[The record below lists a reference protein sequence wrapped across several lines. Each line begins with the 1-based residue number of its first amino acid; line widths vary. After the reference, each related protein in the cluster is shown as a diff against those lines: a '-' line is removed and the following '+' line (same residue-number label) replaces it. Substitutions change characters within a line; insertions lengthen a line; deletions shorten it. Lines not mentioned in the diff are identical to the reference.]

1 MTLRAICIDM
11 GGVIVRTEFQ
21 VPRQHLADRLGLDY
35 DDLIKLVFDS
45 ESAQQASIGLISED
59 EHWAAVM
66 HRLRRPASET
76 QAIHDEFFA
85 GDIIDT
91 ELLDFLRSLRGK
103 LKIAMISNAWS
114 GLRDYIL
121 SKKFEDA
128 FDEIIISAEVKA
140 MKPDDRIYQIA
151 LEKLGVSPAETVFI
165 DDFPENVKAAQTL
178 GMQAIQFI
186 QPDQVIKEMN
196 QLLTNQK

>member
-1 MTLRAICIDM
+1 
-11 GGVIVRTEFQ
+11 
-21 VPRQHLADRLGLDY
+21 
-35 DDLIKLVFDS
+35 
-45 ESAQQASIGLISED
+45 
-59 EHWAAVM
+59 
-66 HRLRRPASET
+66 
-76 QAIHDEFFA
+76 
-85 GDIIDT
+85 
-91 ELLDFLRSLRGK
+91 
-103 LKIAMISNAWS
+103 MISNAWS

-151 LEKLGVSPAETVFI
+151 LEKLGVSPSETVFI